1 MRPRDVTTA
10 PTPLVAVEA
19 SGSPAMRNRYI
30 GRCTEVLDLLPG
42 VASLATDALE
52 LPGDLAR
59 LGRAIS
65 ALSDRLVREKERE
78 AMLSTVSDR
87 VLQGVLLHE
96 VLDHI
101 YESFRTLIPYDRI
114 GCALLED
121 DGQVL
126 RAQWARSEFVQSRLP
141 QGYAARMEG
150 SSLRSLVDI
159 GTPRIIDD
167 LEAYAAVRP
176 RSHATRLILEEGVR
190 SSLTCPLISHGHPV
204 GFLFFSS
211 RQKNSYSLEHSE
223 VFQRLA
229 GLLSG
234 VVERSATY
242 DRLAASNSALRLAQ
256 EALQQQATHD
266 SLTGLLNR
274 GAVVGALETMLT
286 RAKRRQR
293 EGAVILLDI
302 DHFKSVNDTHGH
314 LAGDAVLREVGRRL
328 ARLTR
333 AGDSVGRY
341 GGEEFLVCLDECTRE
356 GAGHVADRLCAS
368 IRATPVVIGAVSID
382 LTVSAGVAQRRDLG
396 TQTVESLVGDAD
408 AALYEAKRQGRDR
421 VVESPECPE

>member
-52 LPGDLAR
+52 VPGDLAR

-78 AMLSTVSDR
+78 AMLSSVSDR

-190 SSLTCPLISHGHPV
+190 SSLTCPTHLARASGGVPLLQQPTEEQLLPRTQRGVPAARGPPV
-204 GFLFFSS
+204 GG
-211 RQKNSYSLEHSE
+211 RRAERH
-223 VFQRLA
+223 V
-229 GLLSG
+229 
-234 VVERSATY
+234 RSARCLQLRTTVGTGG
-242 DRLAASNSALRLAQ
+242 AS
-256 EALQQQATHD
+256 AT
-266 SLTGLLNR
+266 
-274 GAVVGALETMLT
+274 
-286 RAKRRQR
+286 
-293 EGAVILLDI
+293 
-302 DHFKSVNDTHGH
+302 
-314 LAGDAVLREVGRRL
+314 GD
-328 ARLTR
+328 
-333 AGDSVGRY
+333 
-341 GGEEFLVCLDECTRE
+341 
-356 GAGHVADRLCAS
+356 
-368 IRATPVVIGAVSID
+368 P
-382 LTVSAGVAQRRDLG
+382 
-396 TQTVESLVGDAD
+396 
-408 AALYEAKRQGRDR
+408 
-421 VVESPECPE
+421 

>member
-1 MRPRDVTTA
+1 MD
-10 PTPLVAVEA
+10 AVPEA
-19 SGSPAMRNRYI
+19 VP
-30 GRCTEVLDLLPG
+30 
-42 VASLATDALE
+42 
-52 LPGDLAR
+52 
-59 LGRAIS
+59 
-65 ALSDRLVREKERE
+65 
-78 AMLSTVSDR
+78 
-87 VLQGVLLHE
+87 
-96 VLDHI
+96 
-101 YESFRTLIPYDRI
+101 
-114 GCALLED
+114 
-121 DGQVL
+121 
-126 RAQWARSEFVQSRLP
+126 EFAQSRP
-141 QGYAARMEG
+141 GRRG
-150 SSLRSLVDI
+150 SLRSLVDGSI
-159 GTPRIIDD
+159 TTILRHTPRCDAI
-167 LEAYAAVRP
+167 A
-176 RSHATRLILEEGVR
+176 ATRLILEEGEAA
-190 SSLTCPLISHGHPV
+190 SLPLISRHPV
-204 GFLFFSS
+204 GS
-211 RQKNSYSLEHSE
+211 
-223 VFQRLA
+223 
-229 GLLSG
+229 LSG
-234 VVERSATY
+234 RRRTALEQRGFSCGRLSVVERSATY

-382 LTVSAGVAQRRDLG
+382 LTVSAGVAQRRRHRRSNRWWATPTRYLRGKTPDVTG
-396 TQTVESLVGDAD
+396 
-408 AALYEAKRQGRDR
+408 
-421 VVESPECPE
+421 